1 MNPIWVT
8 CGAAAVTAAAAACG
22 GYLVR
27 GSTAVPAAAWAVLAA
42 LALGGEAAA
51 VAMGWLTDPP
61 ARSAARLVVVAL
73 GVCPAMSILG
83 AKRPQHGVWQLIVA
97 TLACVLSMP
106 AATAVLIRP
115 GSMPEVHLIERCFLP
130 LLVVIGWL
138 NFVATKRSLAALF
151 VAVGQIS
158 LLWPFLPLAGNGEP
172 LPAGVEAAFTCTLAG
187 GAILAATQAVWWP
200 ASIQGARARVPAI
213 DSPMLALRETL
224 GAAWTLRVIE
234 RFNAVAGERG
244 WPCRLRF
251 AGLEVDPD
259 APKER
264 WEADAVRCV
273 RSLLRRF
280 VSSAWIARHGG
291 SWQRP
296 GEGPA

>member
-8 CGAAAVTAAAAACG
+8 CGAAVVTAAVAAAG

-27 GSTAVPAAAWAVLAA
+27 GSTAVPAAVWAVVAA

-51 VAMGWLTDPP
+51 GAMGWLTDPP

-83 AKRPQHGVWQLIVA
+83 AKRPQHAVWQLIVA

-106 AATAVLIRP
+106 ALTAVLIRP
-115 GSMPEVHLIERCFLP
+115 GSMPELHLIERCFLP

-138 NFVATKRSLAALF
+138 NFVATQRSIAALL
-151 VAVGQIS
+151 VAAGQFA
-158 LLWPFLPLAGNGEP
+158 LLWPFLPIVGNGSA
-172 LPAGVEAAFTCTLAG
+172 LPAGVEAAFTGVLAG
-187 GAILAATQAVWWP
+187 GAILAAAQAVWWP
-200 ASIQGARARVPAI
+200 ASRQGARGRMLAI
-213 DSPMLALRETL
+213 DSPILALRETL

-244 WPCRLRF
+244 WPCRLLF
-251 AGLEVDPD
+251 AGLEVDP
-259 APKER
+259 AASHER
-264 WEADAVRCV
+264 WEAEAVRCV

-280 VSSAWIARHGG
+280 VSTEWLARHGG
-291 SWQRP
+291 SWQGP
-296 GEGPA
+296 G